1 MGNAGSL
8 VDALNI
14 PDEIQWKTGAISNG
28 IPAPDEDNP
37 FITYE
42 TLQTSVNFK
51 SFLLKHLDSEGLISS
66 ILSNVEDN
74 NLILKGFEKYR
85 STEPELV
92 EEVNSLVNNFQQCVT
107 AGLKVRFF
115 KIYLF
120 YNLFD

>member
-51 SFLLKHLDSEGLISS
+51 SLVVGSLIQR
-66 ILSNVEDN
+66 V
-74 NLILKGFEKYR
+74 
-85 STEPELV
+85 
-92 EEVNSLVNNFQQCVT
+92 
-107 AGLKVRFF
+107 
-115 KIYLF
+115 
-120 YNLFD
+120 